1 MPVYHN
7 NGLDDQLAYDLT
19 GSFVGGQVSHVRANL
34 LSATQYSESEN
45 MDIDKFGAII
55 TRRGSVIVGATLTNP
70 IRGLTFMDT
79 PSTEQ
84 ILAVSNGVLYKST
97 GSTFSSV
104 SGYTPTAAN
113 DVEFAQLIDKVYMT
127 DNSVNVHS
135 YNGTTVTDELNT
147 ASDPP
152 RCKFI
157 ATHTNRIFAAN
168 TENFNDEVA
177 ASDLLDGGNWASSF
191 QFRVGGGEGDP
202 ITGIVSWYNFNLLVF
217 KTRSIHVVSTD
228 PSQVTAA
235 NWQVHRID
243 NTVGCVAHRTIAQA
257 GPDVFF
263 LARDGIRTV
272 RTILSGAQSSVSE
285 PISIPI
291 SDIID
296 RINWSYASKCCATF
310 WDNKYMLSVPMD
322 NSITNNYT
330 IIYNTVSRSWS
341 GYWTGWTPYVF
352 GVSSFTDYP
361 KMMFGD
367 SAGKVST
374 WQDYVKSSD
383 ESTAIYQDDGT
394 DYESMVVTRGH
405 VYGDFMSP
413 KLGNHVDVEFKNS
426 TVGCDCVDILITTD
440 EGNIRSE
447 DVLVS
452 NISTTSTGVAL
463 PVNLNFTLPTIGP
476 FSKSY
481 NLTTFGEFNEI
492 KFKIRSETG
501 KLHIRSLKTSA
512 FINTMALE
520 K

>member
-1 MPVYHN
+1 MPVHYN
-7 NGLDDQLAYDLT
+7 DGLDDQLAYDLT
-19 GSFVGGQVSHVRANL
+19 GSFVGGQMSHVRSNL
-34 LSATQYSESEN
+34 LSETQYSESKN

-55 TRRGSVIVGATLTNP
+55 TRRGTSIVGSTLTNP

-84 ILAVSNGVLYKST
+84 LLAVSNGVLYKST

-104 SGYTPTAAN
+104 SGYTPASAN

-135 YNGTTVTDELNT
+135 YNGTAVTDEGST
-147 ASDPP
+147 SSDPP
-152 RCKFI
+152 KCKFI

-168 TENFNDEVA
+168 TENYNDEVA
-177 ASDLLDGGNWASSF
+177 ASDLLDGSNWASTF

-202 ITGIVSWYNFNLLVF
+202 ITGIISWYNFNLLVF

-228 PSQVTAA
+228 PSATSASS
-235 NWQVHRID
+235 WQVHRID
-243 NTVGCVAHRTIAQA
+243 NTVGCVSNRTIAQA

-272 RTILSGAQSSVSE
+272 RTILAGAQSSVSE

-296 RINWSYASKCCATF
+296 RINWDVAGKSCATF
-310 WDNKYMLSVPMD
+310 WDNKYMLSVPLD
-322 NSITNNYT
+322 NSTTNNYT

-352 GVSSFTDYP
+352 GVSSFSDYP
-361 KMMFGD
+361 KMVFGD
-367 SAGKVST
+367 SSGNVMT
-374 WQDYVKSSD
+374 WLDYVRDSD
-383 ESTAIYQDDGT
+383 VSAASYQDNAS
-394 DYESMVVTRGH
+394 DYESMIVSRGH
-405 VYGDFMSP
+405 VFGDYLSP
-413 KLGNHVDVEFKNS
+413 KLGNHVDIELRNS
-426 TVGCDCVDILITTD
+426 NVGCHCAELMVTTD
-440 EGNIRSE
+440 EGNIQ
-447 DVLVS
+447 DDTAIAT
-452 NISTTSTGVAL
+452 NIRTAATGVSL
-463 PVNLNFTLPTIGP
+463 PVTLNFNLPTVGP

-481 NLTTFGEFNEI
+481 NLTNMGEFNEI
-492 KFKIRSETG
+492 KFKVKASSG
-501 KLHIRSLKTSA
+501 KLHVRSIKASA
-512 FINTMALE
+512 FMNTMALE

>member
-34 LSATQYSESEN
+34 LSATQFAEAKN

-55 TRRGSVIVGATLTNP
+55 TRRGTVIVGSTLTNP
-70 IRGLTFMDT
+70 IRGLTFLDT
-79 PSTEQ
+79 PTTEQ
-84 ILAVSNGVLYKST
+84 LLAVSNGVLYKST
-97 GSTFSSV
+97 GSAFSSV
-104 SGYTPTAAN
+104 SGYTPASAN

-135 YNGTTVTDELNT
+135 YNGTSVTDEGT
-147 ASDPP
+147 ASSDPP
-152 RCKFI
+152 KCKFI

-177 ASDLLDGGNWASSF
+177 ASDLLDGSNWASSF

-202 ITGIVSWYNFNLLVF
+202 ITGIISWYNFNLLVF

-228 PSQVTAA
+228 PAQASAA

-243 NTVGCVAHRTIAQA
+243 NTVGCVGHRTLAQA

-291 SDIID
+291 DDIIG
-296 RINWSYASKCCATF
+296 RINWGMASRACATF
-310 WDNKYMLSVPMD
+310 WGNKYMLSVPLD
-322 NSITNNYT
+322 SSTTNNYT

-341 GYWTGWTPYVF
+341 GYWIGWTPNAF
-352 GVSSFTDYP
+352 GVSSFSDNP
-361 KMMFGD
+361 KMVFGD
-367 SAGKVST
+367 SSGNIMT
-374 WQDYVKSSD
+374 WQDFVLDDSEAVAS
-383 ESTAIYQDDGT
+383 YQDNGS
-394 DYESMVVTRGH
+394 DYESMVVSRGH
-405 VYGDFMSP
+405 VFGDYLST
-413 KLGNHVDVEFKNS
+413 KLGNHVDIELETS
-426 TVGCDCVDILITTD
+426 TVGCHCVDLSLSTD
-440 EGNIRSE
+440 EGNKLRDAMIA
-447 DVLVS
+447 DD
-452 NISTTSTGVAL
+452 ISTDTTGVTL
-463 PVNLNFTLPTIGP
+463 PVDLTFTLPNVGI

-481 NLTTFGEFNEI
+481 NLTTKGEFDEI
-492 KFKIRSETG
+492 KFKVKSESG
-501 KLHIRSLKTSA
+501 KLHLRSIKASA
-512 FINTMALE
+512 YLNTIPLE